1 MIENN
6 EIELI
11 VRNHQDWVGRN
22 SPQWDRYRAAYK
34 DKFWERASYG
44 TTQSRVDDKDVG
56 PVRVE
61 SNQIKAWINSFV
73 AGLFYK
79 GMRTTFTSDPVI
91 YGDAPDLGK
100 YEPGDPQ
107 IALAAVA
114 DRWLNEVQGAIIT
127 DQAFSC
133 ALMYP
138 EIAFKLGEDE
148 RLGDHPFD
156 KVWLEVVPPWE
167 LVMDRKVANPRF
179 MRYIGHTYYMPI
191 EEFHARFGA
200 QPAIKPIIRPDVLD
214 TGFSSANTWE
224 GVPAYV
230 RILEWYDL
238 TETFSAEDGSK
249 ARGIMRVYAINDGSH
264 AGAALSTTQV
274 SKDEAIPYS
283 WPDGTPAPPIVPVV
297 LENVPEHPLEGISS
311 VGTIYEINKE
321 RNFIT
326 TWLANAFRRDAAR
339 VLLLRKE
346 AIDGESLDDIMS
358 GRDGVV
364 AEIEYEGDLSQ
375 VARWLDQQPVSKTI
389 FDYLTVLSQNQ
400 QETQGVADFARG
412 KALNYATATEVHTL
426 SQYTETTLGKLRKR
440 MDRALSTLVGLY
452 CRVLFESFG
461 QEGKFKVRV
470 SGEIKEFDVALLG
483 ANWAVSL
490 TDIANTPIAEAQRRQ
505 EFTSINT
512 QLMELVTIA
521 TSEEQTSPQAKRMA
535 ELQLN
540 YLVDL
545 YGLPDDFSW
554 DVLSQLTPPEEEE
567 SPLSEEEL
575 ADLLAD
581 EQVAAKAQA
590 AVAQIENVPS
600 RELPQEVIEEREGIA
615 NA

>member
-1 MIENN
+1 VIPNH

-11 VRNHQDWVGRN
+11 VRNHQDWVARRRVE
-22 SPQWDRYRAAYK
+22 WDRYRAAYK
-34 DKFWERASYG
+34 DRFWERATYG
-44 TTQSRVDDKDVG
+44 TTKARVTDEDVG

-61 SNQIKAWINSFV
+61 SNQIKAWVNSFV

-79 GMRTTFTSDPVI
+79 GMRTTFSSDNVI
-91 YGDAPDLGK
+91 YSESPDLDK

-107 IALAAVA
+107 IALATVA
-114 DRWLNEVQGAIIT
+114 DRFLNDIHGDIIT
-127 DQAFSC
+127 DQAFAC

-138 EIAFKLGEDE
+138 EIAFKMGCDE
-148 RLGDHPFD
+148 RLGEHPFN

-191 EEFHARFGA
+191 EEFHAKYGK
-200 QPAIKPIIRPDVLD
+200 QPHIQPIIRPDVLED
-214 TGFSSANTWE
+214 GFYSANTWE

-238 TETFSAEDGSK
+238 TDTFAATDGSK
-249 ARGIMRVYAINDGSH
+249 ARGIMRVYAINEGSH
-264 AGAALSTTQV
+264 ADTAVTATQV
-274 SKDEAIPYS
+274 GKDEAIPYS
-283 WPDGTPAPPIVPVV
+283 WPDGTPAPPVIPVV
-297 LENVPEHPLEGISS
+297 LENVPEYPLEGISS
-311 VGTIYEINKE
+311 VGTIYEINRE

-364 AEIEYEGDLSQ
+364 AEIEFDGELSQ

-400 QETQGVADFARG
+400 SETQGVADFARG
-412 KALNYATATEVHTL
+412 KALNYATATEIHTL

-440 MDRALSTLVGLY
+440 MDRALSTVVQLY
-452 CRVLFESFG
+452 MRVLYATFDEEGTFE
-461 QEGKFKVRV
+461 VRV
-470 SGEIKEFDVALLG
+470 NGEVKTFDVSLLG
-483 ANWAVSL
+483 AQWAVSL
-490 TDIANTPIAEAQRRQ
+490 SDIANTPIAEAQRRQ
-505 EFTSINT
+505 EFISINT
-512 QLMELVTIA
+512 QLMELSTIA
-521 TSEEQTSPQAKRMA
+521 TSPEANDVTKRMA

-545 YGLPDDFSW
+545 YNLPEDFSW
-554 DVLSQLTPPEEEE
+554 NVLSQLTPEDED
-567 SPLSEEEL
+567 SPLSDEEL
-575 ADLLAD
+575 AELLAD
-581 EQVAAKAQA
+581 EQIAEKAQA
-590 AVAQIENVPS
+590 AVDEIERVPS
-600 RELPQEVIEEREGIA
+600 PELPEEVVTEREEII

>member
-1 MIENN
+1 MIDNS

-11 VRNHQDWVGRN
+11 IRNHQNWVARN
-22 SPQWDRYRAAYK
+22 RVEWDRYRAAYK
-34 DKFWERASYG
+34 DKFWEKATYG
-44 TTQSRVDDKDVG
+44 TTRMNVEDQDVG

-61 SNQIKAWINSFV
+61 SNQIKAWVNSFV

-79 GMRTTFTSDPVI
+79 GMRTTFTSQNVI
-91 YGDAPDLGK
+91 TGQSPDLAA
-100 YEPGDPQ
+100 YEPGCPQ
-107 IALAAVA
+107 VALATVA
-114 DRWLNEVQGAIIT
+114 DRWLNDVHGDIIT
-127 DQAFSC
+127 DQAFAC

-167 LVMDRKVANPRF
+167 LIMDRRVLNPRF

-191 EEFHARFGA
+191 EEFHARYGK
-200 QPAIKPIIRPDVLD
+200 QKEIQPIIRPDVLED
-214 TGFSSANTWE
+214 GFYTANNWE

-238 TETFSAEDGSK
+238 TETFAASDGSK
-249 ARGIMRVYAINDGSH
+249 ARGIMRVYAINEGSM
-264 AGAALSTTQV
+264 ADAAVTATQV

-297 LENVPEHPLEGISS
+297 LENVPEYPMQGISS
-311 VGTIYEINKE
+311 VGTIYEINRE

-326 TWLANAFRRDAAR
+326 TWMANAFRRDAAR
-339 VLLLRKE
+339 VLMMRKD
-346 AIDGESLDDIMS
+346 AVDGESLDDIMS

-364 AEIEYEGDLSQ
+364 AEIEWEGDLSQ

-400 QETQGVADFARG
+400 AETQGVADFARG
-412 KALNYATATEVHTL
+412 KSINYATATEIHTL
-426 SQYTETTLGKLRKR
+426 NQYTETTLGKLRKR
-440 MDRALSTLVGLY
+440 MDRALSTLVRLY
-452 CRVLFESFG
+452 CRVLYASFDGKGTFE
-461 QEGKFKVRV
+461 VRV
-470 SGEIKEFDVALLG
+470 NGEVKELDVSLLG
-483 ANWAVSL
+483 ASWAVSL
-490 TDIANTPIAEAQRRQ
+490 SDIANTPIAEAQKRQ
-505 EFTSINT
+505 EFISINT

-521 TSEEQTSPQAKRMA
+521 TTPEGQVTPQARKMA
-535 ELQLN
+535 EMQLN

-545 YGLPDDFSW
+545 YNLPDDFSW
-554 DVLSQLTPPEEEE
+554 DVLSQYGMEEEE
-567 SPLSEEEL
+567 AFSEDEMEG
-575 ADLLAD
+575 LLAD
-581 EQVAAKAQA
+581 EEIAAKAQA
-590 AVAQIENVPS
+590 AIEEIERVPS
-600 RELPQEVIEEREGIA
+600 PELPDEVIEEQQEII